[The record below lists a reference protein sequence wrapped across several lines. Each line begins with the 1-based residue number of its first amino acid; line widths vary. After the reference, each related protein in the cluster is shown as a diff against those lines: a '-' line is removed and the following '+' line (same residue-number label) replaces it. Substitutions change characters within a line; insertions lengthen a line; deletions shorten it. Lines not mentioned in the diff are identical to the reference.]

1 VQQPSPGPKRRLSP
15 RRSQRSRSATARHPG
30 ETARRSGGSCGGRWL
45 PSLAAGPDAAIALV
59 APRHPDA
66 DPVRHARRENLPSSH
81 HGHLATPGG
90 GTCLAR
96 IPGRARPAGCR
107 HPRARRRFAGTLRV
121 VRIARP
127 EIEELLDLGG
137 QPLRTMWLATV
148 DGTPKRWLA
157 TPPGAA
163 RHARL
168 RLTVLS
174 EIPVARATAAIPP
187 PSMRPGLRCRPPPPR
202 PLVQQP
208 LHQPV
213 PLTDSPLIDHAT
225 RFLRHTPQTL
235 QQLSRAPLACKS
247 APLLLG
253 GLLVVFERS
262 ANSAQRR
269 LAGLEV
275 LAESTD
281 IGDRMIEATRYW
293 PCGGRQGRPPARA
306 AFRPACVRSRISW
319 RSNSPIA
326 PKMWNTAV

>member
-1 VQQPSPGPKRRLSP
+1 MQQPSPGPKRRLSP

-187 PSMRPGLRCRPPPPR
+187 RPCDRASAAAHRRRDRSFNNPCINPY
-202 PLVQQP
+202 
-208 LHQPV
+208 
-213 PLTDSPLIDHAT
+213 
-225 RFLRHTPQTL
+225 
-235 QQLSRAPLACKS
+235 LSR
-247 APLLLG
+247 
-253 GLLVVFERS
+253 
-262 ANSAQRR
+262 
-269 LAGLEV
+269 
-275 LAESTD
+275 
-281 IGDRMIEATRYW
+281 
-293 PCGGRQGRPPARA
+293 
-306 AFRPACVRSRISW
+306 
-319 RSNSPIA
+319 IA
-326 PKMWNTAV
+326 PSSITQPDFYATPPKPSNN